1 MLHSVQSAYQ
11 PRRVSHRDW
20 HSALHCGMST
30 HSAVCAASALALTLL
45 TLPSPRLEAQRV
57 TASPAQRPALVVQIT
72 VDQLRPDYF
81 ERFATQL
88 TGGLGRLMR
97 QGARYTNAVHDHA
110 TTETAP
116 GHATLWSGRYP
127 SHTGVVINDIGVVD
141 AQSTTLFGRGGGASP
156 YRFRGSAL
164 FDWIRSDDQFSRAL
178 SVSRKD
184 RGAILPLGRAK
195 QEVYWYSL
203 DGRFTTSHYYAD
215 TLPTWVQRFNATD
228 FTAKFL
234 GAQWN
239 TLLDAAQYP
248 ERDSVDYEHEGKD
261 FTFPHTLSADRR
273 TGTYDFTEFP
283 WMDDVTVDLALAG
296 VNALKLGAGS
306 SMDVLA
312 VSLSTTDAVG
322 HRYGPE
328 SRELHDQVLR
338 VDRALGRLIDSL
350 YKMRDS
356 SRIVFA
362 LSADHGVAP
371 YPQSHFAG
379 TDPDRGRVNAKALI
393 DTVRKAL
400 FDRGVDSLAI
410 ELQSGI
416 ISLDRAKLA
425 SQSMNADSLIESVRR
440 ALLRRPG
447 VLRVDRVSQLAA
459 AAARGDKIATRWAH
473 SLPLDMPAVLT
484 VTLKPYFYWYATR
497 NATHGTPYDYDARI
511 PLVFMGPMFVAGT
524 HARPVRSVDIAPTLA
539 AAIGIEPIEPLDGHV
554 LRDAMRP
561 AAAGQRHPVKR
572 GSP

>member
-1 MLHSVQSAYQ
+1 MPTPPAFRAVFALMLLSATSL
-11 PRRVSHRDW
+11 P
-20 HSALHCGMST
+20 GI
-30 HSAVCAASALALTLL
+30 ASAQPTRA
-45 TLPSPRLEAQRV
+45 PRP
-57 TASPAQRPALVVQIT
+57 TLVVQIT

-81 ERFATQL
+81 ERFAPQL
-88 TGGLGRLMR
+88 TGGLGRFMR
-97 QGARYTNAVHDHA
+97 QGARFTNAVHDHA

-141 AQSTTLFGRGGGASP
+141 SQTTTLFGRGGGASP

-164 FDWIRSDDQFSRAL
+164 FDWIRADDQFSRAL

-215 TLPTWVQRFNATD
+215 TLPTWVQGFNATD
-228 FTAKFL
+228 FTARYL

-239 TLLDAAQYP
+239 TLLDPSAYP
-248 ERDSVDYEHEGKD
+248 ERDAVAYEHEGKD

-306 SMDVLA
+306 HMDVLA

-350 YKMRDS
+350 YKLRDS
-356 SRIVFA
+356 TRIVFA

-371 YPQSHFAG
+371 FPQSHFAG
-379 TDPDRGRVNAKALI
+379 TDPDRGRVDAKELI
-393 DTVRKAL
+393 DTVRKA
-400 FDRGVDSLAI
+400 FMAHGVDTMAI

-416 ISLDRAKLA
+416 ISLKRAALDLHHV
-425 SQSMNADSLIESVRR
+425 NADSVVESVRR

-447 VLRVDRVSQLAA
+447 VLRVDRVPQLKAA
-459 AAARGDKIATRWAH
+459 SARGDKIATRWLHA
-473 SLPLDMPAVLT
+473 LPPDMPAVLT
-484 VTLKPYFYWYATR
+484 VTLKPYFYWFSIRY
-497 NATHGTPYDYDARI
+497 ATHGMPHDYDARI
-511 PLVFMGPMFVAGT
+511 PIVFMGPMFATGIYS
-524 HARPVRSVDIAPTLA
+524 APVRSVDIAPTLA
-539 AAIGIEPIEPLDGHV
+539 AAIGVTPTEPLDGRV
-554 LRDAMRP
+554 LQTAF
-561 AAAGQRHPVKR
+561 RHEALRRAPRRAKR
-572 GSP
+572 ASP